1 MRTRGGDLLR
11 IERCV
16 GDIPSVAQILDGI
29 AGERERAILAGC
41 DRPFEGALHD
51 VLRIALVGLTIALN
65 RPFREVPRCRGLT
78 ESALALGENTG
89 LLAIGEWVVPVL
101 VSRLGRAVPGAGR

>member
-16 GDIPSVAQILDGI
+16 GDIPSVAQILDGV
-29 AGERERAILAGC
+29 AGERECAILAGGN
-41 DRPFEGALHD
+41 RPFEGSLHD
-51 VLRIALVGLTIALN
+51 VLRIALVTLTIALN
-65 RPFREVPRCRGLT
+65 RPIGEVPRCRGIT
-78 ESALALGENTG
+78 ESTLALGENIG
-89 LLAIGEWVVPVL
+89 LFAIREWIVPVL